1 MSGPNDGEGHAGARS
16 REPGVAGILDAE
28 GVVFLGPGA
37 MEIAPYRVDP
47 PGPGEVRVRMAASG
61 ICHSDL
67 HVLDGDWTR
76 PAPTVMGHEGAG
88 WVESVGPNPGTNG
101 PRVGDF
107 VVLAWTAPCGRCASC
122 RRAEGW
128 LCVSPAGSGHR
139 LRTADVRIRRP
150 DGVALG
156 VYSGIGTLGS
166 VQVVAADAA
175 IPVDP
180 RTDPA
185 VAALIGCAI
194 TTGVGA
200 VTRTAHVHPGE
211 SIAVIG
217 LGGVGLS
224 AVLGARLAGARRI
237 VAIDRLAAKLDRAIE
252 LGATDTVV
260 AAASPA
266 ATAAAVRALLADSAG
281 TGDRLDGAAGSAF
294 GASAAAGSAGTGS
307 LEIADGVDHA
317 FETSGTVSG
326 VETAMAIVRP
336 GGTTVLVGM
345 PAQGARMGLDV
356 YAFVESG
363 VRILASN
370 YGSAVPGE
378 IFPEIARHAVAGSL
392 PLERL
397 IEARIGLA
405 GVPAAFDALR
415 RGDGARRVVVFP
427 SA

>member
-1 MSGPNDGEGHAGARS
+1 
-16 REPGVAGILDAE
+16 
-28 GVVFLGPGA
+28 
-37 MEIAPYRVDP
+37 
-47 PGPGEVRVRMAASG
+47 MAASG
-61 ICHSDL
+61 VCHSDL

-101 PRVGDF
+101 PRIGDF

-128 LCVSPAGSGHR
+128 LCLDPAGSGHR
-139 LRTADVRIRRP
+139 LRRGDVRIRRP
-150 DGVALG
+150 DGAALG
-156 VYSGIGTLGS
+156 AYSGIGTLGS

-200 VTRTAHVHPGE
+200 VTRTARVRAGD
-211 SIAVIG
+211 SVAVIG
-217 LGGVGLS
+217 LGGVGLA
-224 AVLGARLAGARRI
+224 AVLGARIAGAHRI

-260 AAASPA
+260 AAAGPA
-266 ATAAAVRALLADSAG
+266 ATAAAVRSLVADSADSAPG
-281 TGDRLDGAAGSAF
+281 SGGAAGSA
-294 GASAAAGSAGTGS
+294 AGT
-307 LEIADGVDHA
+307 LRIAYGVDYA

-326 VETAMAIVRP
+326 VETAMAVVRP

-345 PAQGARMGLDV
+345 PVQGARMGLDV
-356 YAFVESG
+356 YGFVESG
-363 VRILASN
+363 ARILASN

-415 RGDGARRVVVFP
+415 RGDGARRVVLFP
-427 SA
+427 GA

>member
-1 MSGPNDGEGHAGARS
+1 MSGAADGAGHAGVGAPK
-16 REPGVAGILDAE
+16 PGVPGILDAE
-28 GVVFLGPGA
+28 GVVFLGPGT
-37 MEIAPYRVDP
+37 MEIAPFRVDP
-47 PGPGEVRVRMAASG
+47 PGPGEVRIRMAASG
-61 ICHSDL
+61 VCHSDL

-128 LCVSPAGSGHR
+128 LCLSPAGSGHR
-139 LRTADVRIRRP
+139 LRPADVRIRRP
-150 DGVALG
+150 DGSALG
-156 VYSGIGTLGS
+156 AYSGIGTLGS

-175 IPVDP
+175 IRVDP

-200 VTRTAHVHPGE
+200 VTRTARVRPGG
-211 SIAVIG
+211 SVAVIG
-217 LGGVGLS
+217 LGGVGLA

-252 LGATDTVV
+252 LGATHAIV

-266 ATAAAVRALLADSAG
+266 ATAAAVRSLLADGG
-281 TGDRLDGAAGSAF
+281 TL
-294 GASAAAGSAGTGS
+294 GT
-307 LEIADGVDHA
+307 ADGVDHA

-326 VETAMAIVRP
+326 VETAVAVVRP

-345 PAQGARMGLDV
+345 PAQGARVGLDV

-363 VRILASN
+363 ARILASN
-370 YGSAVPGE
+370 YGSAVPAE
-378 IFPEIARHAVAGSL
+378 IFPEIARQAVNGSL
-392 PLERL
+392 PVERL

-415 RGDGARRVVVFP
+415 RGDGARRVVIFSTP
-427 SA
+427 

>member
-1 MSGPNDGEGHAGARS
+1 MSGAADGAGHAGVGAPK
-16 REPGVAGILDAE
+16 PGVPGILDAE
-28 GVVFLGPGA
+28 GVVFLGPGT
-37 MEIAPYRVDP
+37 MEIAPFRVDP
-47 PGPGEVRVRMAASG
+47 PGPGEVRIRMAASG
-61 ICHSDL
+61 VCHSDL

-128 LCVSPAGSGHR
+128 LCLSPAGSGHR
-139 LRTADVRIRRP
+139 LRPADVRIRRP
-150 DGVALG
+150 DGSALG
-156 VYSGIGTLGS
+156 AYSGIGTLGS

-175 IPVDP
+175 IRVDL

-200 VTRTAHVHPGE
+200 VTRTARVRPGG
-211 SIAVIG
+211 SVAVIG
-217 LGGVGLS
+217 LGGVGLA

-252 LGATDTVV
+252 LGATDAIV

-266 ATAAAVRALLADSAG
+266 ATAAAVRSLLADAG
-281 TGDRLDGAAGSAF
+281 TLG
-294 GASAAAGSAGTGS
+294 
-307 LEIADGVDHA
+307 IADGVDHA

-326 VETAMAIVRP
+326 VETAVAVVRP

-345 PAQGARMGLDV
+345 PAQGARVGLDV

-363 VRILASN
+363 ARILASN
-370 YGSAVPGE
+370 YGSAVPAE
-378 IFPEIARHAVAGSL
+378 IFPEIARQAVNGSL
-392 PLERL
+392 PVERL

-415 RGDGARRVVVFP
+415 RGDGARRVVIFSTP
-427 SA
+427 

>member
-1 MSGPNDGEGHAGARS
+1 MSGPNDGEGHAGVGAP
-16 REPGVAGILDAE
+16 EPGVPGILDAE
-28 GVVFLGPGA
+28 GVVFLGPGT

-47 PGPGEVRVRMAASG
+47 PGPGEVRIRMAASG
-61 ICHSDL
+61 VCHSDL

-128 LCVSPAGSGHR
+128 LCLSPAGSGHR
-139 LRTADVRIRRP
+139 LRPADVRIRRP
-150 DGVALG
+150 DGSALG
-156 VYSGIGTLGS
+156 AYSGIGTLGS

-175 IPVDP
+175 IRVDP

-200 VTRTAHVHPGE
+200 VTRTARVRPGE
-211 SIAVIG
+211 SVAVIG
-217 LGGVGLS
+217 LGGVGLA

-252 LGATDTVV
+252 LGASDAIV

-266 ATAAAVRALLADSAG
+266 ATAAAVRSLLADGG
-281 TGDRLDGAAGSAF
+281 TL
-294 GASAAAGSAGTGS
+294 GT
-307 LEIADGVDHA
+307 ADGVDHA
-317 FETSGTVSG
+317 FETSGTMSG
-326 VETAMAIVRP
+326 VETAVAVVRP

-345 PAQGARMGLDV
+345 PAQGARVGLDV

-363 VRILASN
+363 ARILASN
-370 YGSAVPGE
+370 YGSAVPAE

-397 IEARIGLA
+397 IEARIRLA
-405 GVPAAFDALR
+405 DVPAAFDALR
-415 RGDGARRVVVFP
+415 RGDGARRVVVFSTP
-427 SA
+427 

>member
-1 MSGPNDGEGHAGARS
+1 
-16 REPGVAGILDAE
+16 
-28 GVVFLGPGA
+28 
-37 MEIAPYRVDP
+37 
-47 PGPGEVRVRMAASG
+47 
-61 ICHSDL
+61 
-67 HVLDGDWTR
+67 
-76 PAPTVMGHEGAG
+76 MGHEGAG

-128 LCVSPAGSGHR
+128 LCLSPAGSGHR
-139 LRTADVRIRRP
+139 LRPADVRIRRP
-150 DGVALG
+150 DGSALG
-156 VYSGIGTLGS
+156 AYSGIGTLGS

-175 IPVDP
+175 IRVDP
-180 RTDPA
+180 RSDPA

-200 VTRTAHVHPGE
+200 VTRTARVRPGE
-211 SIAVIG
+211 SVAVIG
-217 LGGVGLS
+217 LGGLGLA

-252 LGATDTVV
+252 LGATNTVV

-266 ATAAAVRALLADSAG
+266 ATAAAVRSLLAERAG
-281 TGDRLDGAAGSAF
+281 GAGAAR
-294 GASAAAGSAGTGS
+294 SAAAGSLG
-307 LEIADGVDHA
+307 IADGVDHA
-317 FETSGTVSG
+317 FETSGTVPG
-326 VETAMAIVRP
+326 VETAVAVVRP

-345 PAQGARMGLDV
+345 PAQGARVGLDV

-363 VRILASN
+363 ARILASN
-370 YGSAVPGE
+370 YGSAVPAE
-378 IFPEIARHAVAGSL
+378 IFPEIARQAVKGSL

-405 GVPAAFDALR
+405 DVPAAFDALR
-415 RGDGARRVVVFP
+415 RGDGTRRVVVFP
-427 SA
+427 IP